1 MIRPESPAAAALVA
15 VALACMP
22 ATGVAQPTAAPAPGT
37 PANTPAN
44 TPAAPAAAAA
54 DPLADFAWLDGCWI
68 GNVNQR
74 DFREQWMPPRGGLV
88 LGMSQMVMGGKTTSY
103 DYLRIETRA
112 DGVYYVAVPSD
123 GKEASF
129 RFMGV
134 TTDTSNDRND
144 RLYTFENSALEF
156 PQRII
161 YRHAPGGWIYAQ
173 VEGKVNGA
181 DRQVIYPMRKID
193 CATGKRIGD

>member
-1 MIRPESPAAAALVA
+1 MIRLEPFAAAALIA
-15 VALACMP
+15 GALACAP
-22 ATGVAQPTAAPAPGT
+22 TGSVAQPATAPSPGAPAS
-37 PANTPAN
+37 
-44 TPAAPAAAAA
+44 TPAAPTAAGA
-54 DPLADFAWLDGCWI
+54 DPLADFAWLDGCWV

-103 DYLRIETRA
+103 DYLRIETRP

-123 GKEASF
+123 GKEESF
-129 RFMGV
+129 RFMGM

-144 RLYTFENSALEF
+144 RLYTFENPALEF
-156 PQRII
+156 PRRIV

-173 VEGKVNGA
+173 VDGKVNGA

-193 CATGKRIGD
+193 CATGKRVGD